1 VKVSDSQHSATP
13 SAELA
18 VAGSLAE
25 CFRHIALHH
34 PDRIAIHDD
43 DAVLRYRDVAGM
55 AGGIAGALAGAA
67 LRPGDRVGLLLDHG
81 AAMAAAA
88 LGTLAAG
95 GCYVPLDPGYPAE
108 RLVFMASHAG
118 IRVLLTGAAH
128 ARLARELDAGLATL
142 RADDIGPGD
151 LEITETD
158 PDQPAYVLYTSG
170 STGRPKGVA
179 QTHRN
184 VLHGVRNHLANFG
197 IGPSDR
203 LSLLSS
209 FCFDMAVTDM
219 YAAVL
224 SGATLVTIDV
234 RRHGMNQLARA
245 LADRGVTV
253 YHSTPTV
260 YEHLIAALGDRRLPG
275 IRAVLLGG
283 EQVRRAHVLAARSH
297 FGADCVLVNGYG
309 ATEVTF
315 AAQYRISPG
324 DDIDREVVPI
334 GYPLAGY
341 DVVLLDD
348 RGRAGQRTGEI
359 AVRSR
364 YLAPGYWNDATRTAE
379 RFGAASDGTPIY
391 RTGDHG
397 ALLADGRLVC
407 LGRSDRQV
415 KIRGH
420 RVELGEIEAHLAR
433 LPGVAHAVAAV
444 RGQDLAEIIG
454 YVVPGPGS
462 QLDPGA
468 LRRSL
473 ARRLPDY
480 VMPAAIV
487 IMSEFPLTAT
497 GKVDIEA
504 LPAAPEA
511 AGPGGPPVTAGERLI
526 AAAWCD
532 VLGVPAVG
540 LDASFFDLGGN
551 SLLLAALQRR
561 LGSALGRE
569 VPLIAILEHASV
581 RGLARCLDGGQA
593 GEPELDRVT
602 GRMARRRA
610 ARDGQERR

>member
-1 VKVSDSQHSATP
+1 VKVPDLPHPATP
-13 SAELA
+13 PAEIDA
-18 VAGSLAE
+18 ASSLAE
-25 CFRHIALHH
+25 CFRRIALRH
-34 PDRIAIHDD
+34 PDRYAIHDD
-43 DAVLRYRDVAGM
+43 DAALRYRDVAGM
-55 AGGIAGALAGAA
+55 AGGIARALTGADLRAGE
-67 LRPGDRVGLLLDHG
+67 RVGLLLDHG
-81 AAMAAAA
+81 AAMVAAAF
-88 LGTLAAG
+88 GTLAAG

-108 RLVFMASHAG
+108 RLALMAGEAG
-118 IRVLLTGAAH
+118 IRVLLTRAAH
-128 ARLARELDAGLATL
+128 ARLASELAAGLATL
-142 RADDIGPGD
+142 CTDDIGCGD
-151 LEITETD
+151 LEVTDAD
-158 PDQPAYVLYTSG
+158 PDRPAYVLYTSG
-170 STGRPKGVA
+170 STGWPKGVA

-184 VLHGVRNHLANFG
+184 VLHGVRNHLADFG
-197 IGPSDR
+197 IAPSDR

-219 YAAVL
+219 YAALL
-224 SGATLVTIDV
+224 SGATLVTVDV
-234 RRHGMNQLARA
+234 RRHGIGQLARA
-245 LADRGVTV
+245 LADRDVTV

-260 YEHLIAALGDRRLPG
+260 YEQLIATLGERRLPG

-283 EQVRRAHVLAARSH
+283 EQVRRAHVQAARSH

-309 ATEVTF
+309 ATEVSF

-341 DVVLLDD
+341 DVLLLDD

-359 AVRSR
+359 AIRSR
-364 YLAPGYWNDATRTAE
+364 YLAPGYWNDPALTAE
-379 RFGAASDGTPIY
+379 RFGVSSDGTPIY

-397 ALLADGRLVC
+397 ELLADGRLVC
-407 LGRSDRQV
+407 LGRADRQV

-444 RGQDLAEIIG
+444 RGQDIAKITG
-454 YVVPGPGS
+454 YVVPVPGS
-462 QLDPGA
+462 QLDPAA

-480 VMPAAIV
+480 LMPAAIV
-487 IMSEFPLTAT
+487 IMSELPLTTT
-497 GKVDIEA
+497 GKVDVKA
-504 LPAAPEA
+504 LPAAPRE
-511 AGPGGPPVTAGERLI
+511 AGPGGPPVTAAERLI

-532 VLGVPAVG
+532 VLGMPAVG
-540 LDASFFDLGGN
+540 LDASFFDLGGH

-569 VPLIAILEHASV
+569 VPLIAILEHATV
-581 RGLARCLDGGQA
+581 RGLARCLDGGR
-593 GEPELDRVT
+593 GTEPEPDRVT

-610 ARDGQERR
+610 ARAGQEPR